1 MGKVEDDVFSGSVSS
16 QPKMVNVHPSGT
28 MMYVEKSSSPK
39 IIGILVIC
47 YYGLGLATSL
57 LGVVGVS
64 LLSGLDPQLS
74 DEIGMPLGT
83 MIIVTLLSLI
93 PAVMGIMGGY
103 QMYNYEK
110 KGIWLVLGAIAIG
123 WIVSTVSAALT
134 SGYTG
139 GPESAAVGAAFQG
152 VCGIFCAGI
161 CGLIVC
167 IPLFTANHG
176 ME

>member
-39 IIGILVIC
+39 IIGILVMC
-47 YYGLGLATSL
+47 YYGLGVASSL
-57 LGVVGVS
+57 FSVVGFS
-64 LLSGLDPQLS
+64 LLSSLEPQLS
-74 DEIGMPLGT
+74 DEIGVPLGT
-83 MIIVTLLSLI
+83 LIIVTLLSLM

-123 WIVSTVSAALT
+123 WIVSIVNSALT

-139 GPESAAVGAAFQG
+139 GPESAAMGAAFQG

>member
-39 IIGILVIC
+39 IIGILVMC
-47 YYGLGLATSL
+47 YYGVVVASSL
-57 LGVVGVS
+57 FSVVGFS
-64 LLSGLDPQLS
+64 LLSSLEPQLS
-74 DEIGMPLGT
+74 DEIGIPLGT
-83 MIIVTLLSLI
+83 LIIATLLSLM

-123 WIVSTVSAALT
+123 WIVSIVNSALT
-134 SGYTG
+134 SDYTG
-139 GPESAAVGAAFQG
+139 GPESAAMGAAFQG